1 MHLTALQ
8 KSGQPCTMNVGRVRQ
23 SEIWCSFAF
32 FIALSKHVIARACSE
47 FLLCVEIS
55 GVTRDFDNISSNV

>member
-1 MHLTALQ
+1 
-8 KSGQPCTMNVGRVRQ
+8 MNVGRVRQ